1 MAALA
6 DWPKLRIGALPRA
19 LGPLVAERAS
29 VLVSSDELLRC
40 EQIAL
45 RIAGEVRGLLLEGYR
60 KASAVREKGT
70 SDLVTEHDER
80 CEARVKA
87 LLAELAPDHG
97 LVGEEGSAS
106 GGHGRLVWHVDPID
120 GTTNF
125 AHGHPF
131 FCFSMGLALREDGRA
146 ETDRAV
152 YGLVLAP
159 ALGLTWSGGPGIGV
173 RRNGEPCRVSAT
185 DRLERALC
193 GTGFPAS
200 RMRDPD
206 NNYER
211 FLRLDAATHG
221 VRRCGAAAL
230 EIALVADGAYDAFWD
245 LGLKSWDVC
254 AGAALVEGAGG
265 RSGCLDGSP
274 LVLGA
279 REVVFSNG
287 ALFEPLRAALDGGAP
302 LPPLTPALGR
312 ALKTVGPLG

>member
-1 MAALA
+1 MQPPPTEELRAYERVAQRVAAEV
-6 DWPKLRIGALPRA
+6 R
-19 LGPLVAERAS
+19 
-29 VLVSSDELLRC
+29 ELL
-40 EQIAL
+40 L
-45 RIAGEVRGLLLEGYR
+45 DGYR
-60 KASAVREKGT
+60 KASRVREKGT

-80 CEARVKA
+80 CEALVKK
-87 LLAELAPDHG
+87 LLGELVPEHG
-97 LVGEEGSAS
+97 IVGEEGTAT
-106 GGHGRLVWHVDPID
+106 GGDGRLVWHVDPID

-131 FCFSMGLALREDGRA
+131 FCFAMGLALRQDGQP
-146 ETDRAV
+146 ETDRPIV
-152 YGLVLAP
+152 GLVMAP
-159 ALGLTWSGGPGIGV
+159 ALGLTWSGGPGLGV

-221 VRRCGAAAL
+221 VRRCGAAAM
-230 EIALVADGAYDAFWD
+230 EIALVADGSYDAFWD

-265 RSGCLDGSP
+265 LAAQLDGSP

-279 REVVFSNG
+279 REVVFTNDR
-287 ALFEPLRAALDGGAP
+287 LLEPLRAALAGAAP
-302 LPPLTPALGR
+302 LPPLTPGLGV
-312 ALKTVGPLG
+312 ALKTAGSLG